1 MSKRIF
7 HYSRDDGRYLVL
19 SIDVNDA
26 LNFAQQ
32 SPLES
37 GVYLIPAF
45 ATDIEPPTE
54 IDKWPIFKEGAW
66 TLVDFITSTQIFD
79 IKTGEVVEPLLGKSV
94 ADLGT
99 DKPMPEAG
107 EHEMVYFENGDW
119 VVRPDWRGHEYW
131 LDDGS
136 HHVITDVGIEPP
148 SNALDA
154 MPIVPPTVDQMI
166 DSFKTSIQESLD
178 TFAQERGYDGILS
191 ACTYATSTISK
202 FQQEGQRCVSLRDQ
216 TWATSYALLD
226 EVMQGTRPMP
236 ASIDEVRNLLPA
248 LTWEV

>member
-32 SPLES
+32 SPLEP

-79 IKTGEVVEPLLGKSV
+79 IKTGEVVEPVLGKSI

-107 EHEMVYFENGDW
+107 EHEIVYFENGEW
-119 VVRPDWRGHEYW
+119 AVRPDWRGHEYW

-136 HHVITDVGIEPP
+136 HHVITDICIEPP
-148 SNALDA
+148 ANALDA
-154 MPIVPPTVDQMI
+154 MPVIPPTVDQMI
-166 DSFKTSIQESLD
+166 HSFKVAIQESLD